1 MSNLTSLQT
10 QEDVPLQN
18 PGTHYIPPHLPPEL
32 EANLLTATDTFRVL
46 NDQWVMEYFGNDY
59 SIAVPIL
66 QLFIQEA
73 LPEVDELETV
83 LLKYGAQELRKKVHK
98 INPSFKMV
106 GQTDLANA
114 LTDLENGCITGE
126 STDKLRFKIKK
137 VQALAQHLRPLI
149 LKQYNTI
156 SKLA

>member
-18 PGTHYIPPHLPPEL
+18 PGTYYIPPHLPPEL
-32 EANLLTATDTFRVL
+32 EANLLTATDTFGVL